1 MNIKRY
7 LVPAV
12 SIAVLLGG
20 CAKPEQNNQPAQSA
34 TPEPTTE
41 ASTPEPTAEATAPAE
56 DYSSLTG
63 IYVDSIAG
71 RGMLELK
78 EGENDPEVN
87 INWSSSAFQHN
98 EWHMQVHYNEDHT
111 SLEYQDCTMDEVT
124 FDSAGKETRET
135 RYTDGTG
142 SFELVDDTL
151 IWHDDQTENDEPVT
165 FVRDTEFEHLHGMIN
180 PWRETTDPDDAEKIA
195 GFAMDCPVDEA
206 MPNDMVFRSFVCMDD
221 VYGAMYDNGKEEMLI
236 RKSSSI
242 DPEELS
248 GDFFTYSKSWDI
260 SLKGLTVHCLG
271 DGKTVNNALFSNG
284 EYNYVILYDAGNE
297 GNGLT
302 PDQLNSLIM
311 SLQ

>member
-1 MNIKRY
+1 MKIKRY
-7 LVPAV
+7 LVTAV

-34 TPEPTTE
+34 APEPAAE
-41 ASTPEPTAEATAPAE
+41 ASAPVE

-63 IYVDSIAG
+63 TYVDSIAG

-78 EGENDPEVN
+78 EGEEPE
-87 INWSSSAFQHN
+87 IDIRWSSSAFQHN
-98 EWHMQVHYNEDHT
+98 EWHMHVHFNSDHT

-142 SFELVDDTL
+142 YFELVDETL
-151 IWHDDQTENDEPVT
+151 VWHDDQTENTEPAV
-165 FVRDTEFEHLHGMIN
+165 FVRDTAFEQAHGMIN
-180 PWRETTDPDDAEKIA
+180 PWTETTDPEEAEKIA
-195 GFAMDCPVDEA
+195 GFGMDCPVDEA

-236 RKSSSI
+236 RKSSSVS
-242 DPEELS
+242 PEELS
-248 GDFFTYSKSWDI
+248 GDFFTYSRSWDI
-260 SLKGLTVHCLG
+260 SLKGLTVHCQG
-271 DGKTVNNALFSNG
+271 DGTTINKALFSNNV
-284 EYNYVILYDAGNE
+284 YNYVILYDAGNE